1 MRLLLLSLAALIGL
15 SSPALATGG
24 FACAIDD
31 DNLRFTAEAGFSY
44 SPGSG
49 LLNFRGTLQLAE
61 ALAPKGLETRDLTP
75 ADLPHDWLH
84 DGELRLMIHVE
95 TAGDL
100 PFASVDLVVMTKVGE
115 DETTYDGDYT
125 LSVYTAEQGEKTER
139 TGRVSCS
146 LG

>member
-1 MRLLLLSLAALIGL
+1 MRLLLLSVAALIGL

-24 FACAIDD
+24 FSCAIDD
-31 DNLRFTAEAGFSY
+31 ANLRFTAEAGFSY

-61 ALAPKGLETRDLTP
+61 ALAPKGLESRALTP

-95 TAGDL
+95 TAGDQ
-100 PFASVDLVVMTKVGE
+100 PFASADLVVMTKMGE
-115 DETTYDGDYT
+115 DETSYEGDYS
-125 LSVYTAEQGEKTER
+125 LSIYAADQGEATKR
-139 TGRVSCS
+139 TGRVS
-146 LG
+146 